1 MDRLWAPWRMSYIK
15 SAKKEHGCIFCEA
28 VRTVDDRSKYVVHRG
43 SSALIMMNLYPYNN
57 GHLMVS
63 PFRHIPSIEDMS
75 DNEMLEVMKLLK
87 LAIELTKRVLNPEGY
102 NIGVNLGRSAG
113 AGIEDHIH
121 FHVVPRW
128 SGDTNFMTT
137 VSETRV
143 LPETIDQT
151 YNRLLE
157 VKSYSGV

>member
-1 MDRLWAPWRMSYIK
+1 
-15 SAKKEHGCIFCEA
+15 
-28 VRTVDDRSKYVVHRG
+28 
-43 SSALIMMNLYPYNN
+43 
-57 GHLMVS
+57 
-63 PFRHIPSIEDMS
+63 PSIEDMS

>member
-1 MDRLWAPWRMSYIK
+1 MSYIK
-15 SAKKEHGCIFCEA
+15 SSKKEHGCIFCEA
-28 VRTVDDRSKYVVHRG
+28 VKTIDDRSKYVVHRG

-87 LAIELTKRVLNPEGY
+87 LAIELTKKVLNPEGY

-121 FHVVPRW
+121 FHIVPRW

-137 VSETRV
+137 LSETRV

-157 VKSYSGV
+157 VKSGLGV